1 MNKVLINYNGSYEY
15 VLIPYTKGYVEELA
29 NLYPNYANLFVGGK
43 YEEFDLFIGDAKYH
57 FMNVEAKDENKVLIA
72 LLKNV
77 NVQKADVCVN
87 LKYYRLGN
95 MKSFLYEFIKGYLL
109 ASYKFTKINKATAEA
124 CSLNILTNESS
135 GIEELI
141 NEAYKVAESIYL
153 ARDLGNM
160 PSNMMTPALF
170 AERAKEL
177 AEELNVECV
186 VYGKKELEEMNAGA
200 LLAVSQGSDCEPKMV
215 ALKYQGAEDA
225 PWYSVVGKGITFDSG
240 GYNIKSN
247 GGAGMKYDMCGAANA
262 LGTFSLVAKLGLKVN
277 LLAVMPLTENMINGK
292 GYKIGD
298 VFTSLSGQ
306 TIEITNTDA
315 EGRLILADALSY
327 ACNEG
332 AKYIIDMATL
342 TGAVVGALSGEYT
355 GCFTN
360 DQEFLDK
367 FVSASK
373 LSKERV
379 WQLPICEA
387 FEERLRKSDVA
398 DLINSAQ
405 GGAGASVAA
414 SFLKAFIKEDVS
426 WIHLDIAATATS
438 EGTDLRYPKGAS
450 GAMIETIAKLL
461 ANL

>member
-1 MNKVLINYNGSYEY
+1 
-15 VLIPYTKGYVEELA
+15 
-29 NLYPNYANLFVGGK
+29 
-43 YEEFDLFIGDAKYH
+43 
-57 FMNVEAKDENKVLIA
+57 
-72 LLKNV
+72 
-77 NVQKADVCVN
+77 
-87 LKYYRLGN
+87 
-95 MKSFLYEFIKGYLL
+95 
-109 ASYKFTKINKATAEA
+109 
-124 CSLNILTNESS
+124 
-135 GIEELI
+135 
-141 NEAYKVAESIYL
+141 
-153 ARDLGNM
+153 
-160 PSNMMTPALF
+160 
-170 AERAKEL
+170 
-177 AEELNVECV
+177 
-186 VYGKKELEEMNAGA
+186 
-200 LLAVSQGSDCEPKMV
+200 
-215 ALKYQGAEDA
+215 
-225 PWYSVVGKGITFDSG
+225 
-240 GYNIKSN
+240 
-247 GGAGMKYDMCGAANA
+247 MCGAANA

-438 EGTDLRYPKGAS
+438 EGTDVRYPKGAS